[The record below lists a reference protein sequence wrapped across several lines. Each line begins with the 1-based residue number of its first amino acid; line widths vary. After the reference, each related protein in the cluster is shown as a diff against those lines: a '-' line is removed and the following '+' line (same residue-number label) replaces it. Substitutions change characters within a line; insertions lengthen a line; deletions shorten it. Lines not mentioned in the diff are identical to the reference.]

1 MRNNKGSIGSGL
13 TWIPAMFI
21 IALILVSHVIFT
33 VSIFGKTEIGKRSN
47 IDLKES
53 SIDINDNRNF
63 LNFLN
68 SEIKVDGKKER
79 VVDAIRFSLDPYFE
93 IKNKDGKNPFNF
105 IDPINLTAELYI
117 YRKKQV
123 TINLLNGL
131 KGEGF
136 SDKQIL
142 EIMAISKGFKKT
154 KRFEKIAKQL
164 DNYCKIDSGE
174 MYILGIPQG
183 TIHNVKL
190 FGNDEGSAEYTKY
203 ARVHPGIHP
212 ETLNELRIGNARS
225 LVNFRTTYR
234 GEAFDIKFYIRGK
247 CL

>member
-21 IALILVSHVIFT
+21 IGLILVSHVILT
-33 VSIFGKTEIGKRSN
+33 VSIFGKTEIGDRSN

-68 SEIKVDGKKER
+68 SEIKVDGKNER

-93 IKNKDGKNPFNF
+93 IKNKEGKNFF
-105 IDPINLTAELYI
+105 YFFDTTDLTAELSHNLSLLYI
-117 YRKKQV
+117 KRRTQV

-136 SDKQIL
+136 SKAQSKNV
-142 EIMAISKGFKKT
+142 MGISSGFENT
-154 KRFEKIAKQL
+154 ERFRKIAEQL
-164 DNYCKIDSGE
+164 DIYCKLDKYGRYTLE
-174 MYILGIPQG
+174 IPQG
-183 TIHNVKL
+183 TLHKGGEFPLKYSPYERSPIYGKRVK
-190 FGNDEGSAEYTKY
+190 
-203 ARVHPGIHP
+203 
-212 ETLNELRIGNARS
+212 
-225 LVNFRTTYR
+225 FRTTYR